1 MPQAMQQI
9 KADEV
14 LGEVFGALGYRDGRR
29 FFEMGE
35 DDPRVMG
42 MMQQIQQLQQQLE
55 SNMAEAQAKMH
66 IEQQKLDLEREKFQV
81 KTQIDR
87 ELKIAELAQKEGLT
101 IAQLQQKMEEID
113 RKSILEAQKMASQRD
128 IEGVKAMNHQN
139 ELAFKA
145 RTGRQGI

>member
-1 MPQAMQQI
+1 MAEQLRQMQA
-9 KADEV
+9 A
-14 LGEVFGALGYRDGRR
+14 
-29 FFEMGE
+29 
-35 DDPRVMG
+35 
-42 MMQQIQQLQQQLE
+42 LE
-55 SNMAEAQAKMH
+55 SNQAEAQAKMH
-66 IEQQKLDLEREKFQV
+66 IEQQKLELEREKFQV